1 MIDARF
7 FIPGALDTPTGGYAY
22 DRQILHYL
30 KQRAFPLVPV
40 ELGGGWPSPS
50 AKDIAICESLF
61 HSFSE
66 KTAFL
71 IDGLAFGAMPETLLK
86 QAKGPLIALCHHPLA
101 YETGLDESRRNEL
114 HISEKAALAHARSVI
129 VTSDATA
136 GLLARDFGVAERNI
150 VIALPGT
157 RKMQRARGG
166 GDIPHLV
173 AIGSVSRRKN
183 YDGLLEALQQ
193 IADLSWRLT
202 IAGRVED
209 KGLMG
214 SLVERTSANDWSDRI
229 QFTGALPDD
238 AVETLLMG
246 ADLFVMPSHY
256 EGYGMALM
264 EAVASGLPCVTTDA
278 VPSARQVPTGGIA
291 IVPSGDQA
299 AFGAALRELLI
310 DADARKKMAALAW
323 DARAKLP
330 NWETTSDTVAAAIEK
345 VLT

>member
-1 MIDARF
+1 MIEARF
-7 FIPGALDTPTGGYAY
+7 LIPGAFDTPTGGYAY
-22 DRQILHYL
+22 DRQILHHL
-30 KQRAFPLVPV
+30 KQRAFPLVHV
-40 ELGGGWPSPS
+40 ELGGEWPSPT

-66 KTAFL
+66 NTALL

-136 GLLARDFGVAERNI
+136 GLLARDFGVPELNI

-157 RKMQRARGG
+157 RRMRRARGG

-183 YDGLLEALQQ
+183 YDGLLEAFRQ

-209 KGLMG
+209 EGLMR
-214 SLVERTSANDWSDRI
+214 SLLERTAANDWGDRV

-238 AVETLLMG
+238 AIETLLME

-278 VPSARQVPTGGIA
+278 VPSAKQVPAGGVV
-291 IVPSGDQA
+291 IVPSGA
-299 AFGAALRELLI
+299 SEAFGAALRELLK
-310 DADARKKMAALAW
+310 DPDARKNMAARAW
-323 DARAKLP
+323 DARSKLP
-330 NWETTSDTVAAAIEK
+330 DWETAADCVAAAIEK
-345 VLT
+345 AFT

>member
-1 MIDARF
+1 VIDARF
-7 FIPGALDTPTGGYAY
+7 LIPGNLDTPTGGYAY
-22 DRQILHYL
+22 DRQILHHL
-30 KQRAFPLVPV
+30 QQRAFPLVPV
-40 ELGGGWPSPS
+40 ELGGEWPAPT

-66 KTAFL
+66 KTALL

-101 YETGLDESRRNEL
+101 YETGLDESRRREL
-114 HISEKAALAHARSVI
+114 HMSEKAALAHARSVI
-129 VTSDATA
+129 VTSDETA
-136 GLLARDFGVAERNI
+136 GLLAREFSVSERNI

-157 RKMQRARGG
+157 RRMRRARGG

-183 YDGLLEALQQ
+183 YDGLLEALRQ

-209 KGLMG
+209 EGLMA
-214 SLVERTSANDWSDRI
+214 SLMERTSANDWGDRI

-238 AVETLLMG
+238 AIETLLVG

-256 EGYGMALM
+256 EGYGMAVM
-264 EAVASGLPCVTTDA
+264 EAVASGLPSVTTDA
-278 VPSARQVPTGGIA
+278 VPSARQVPAGA
-291 IVPSGDQA
+291 IKSVPLGDSA
-299 AFGAALRELLI
+299 AFGTALRVLLT
-310 DADARKKMAALAW
+310 DAEARKKMATLAW

-345 VLT
+345 ALT

>member
-7 FIPGALDTPTGGYAY
+7 LIPGNLDTPTGGYAY
-22 DRQILHYL
+22 DRQILHHL
-30 KQRAFPLVPV
+30 QQRAFPLVPV
-40 ELGGGWPSPS
+40 ELGGEWPAPT

-66 KTAFL
+66 KTALL

-101 YETGLDESRRNEL
+101 YETGLDESRRREL
-114 HISEKAALAHARSVI
+114 HMSEKAALAHARSVI
-129 VTSDATA
+129 VTSDETA
-136 GLLARDFGVAERNI
+136 GLLAREFSVSERNI

-157 RKMQRARGG
+157 RRMRRARGG

-183 YDGLLEALQQ
+183 YDGLLEALRQ

-209 KGLMG
+209 EGLMA
-214 SLVERTSANDWSDRI
+214 SLMERTSANDWGDRI

-238 AVETLLMG
+238 AIETLLVG

-256 EGYGMALM
+256 EGYGMAVM
-264 EAVASGLPCVTTDA
+264 EAVASGLPSVTTDA
-278 VPSARQVPTGGIA
+278 VPSARQVPAGA
-291 IVPSGDQA
+291 IKSVPLGDSA
-299 AFGAALRELLI
+299 AFGTALRVLLT
-310 DADARKKMAALAW
+310 DAEARKKMATLAW

-345 VLT
+345 ALT

>member
-7 FIPGALDTPTGGYAY
+7 LIPGALDTPTGGYAY
-22 DRQILHYL
+22 DRQILHHL
-30 KQRAFPLVPV
+30 QRRAFPLVPV
-40 ELGGGWPSPS
+40 ELGGEWPSPT

-66 KTAFL
+66 KTALL

-86 QAKGPLIALCHHPLA
+86 QAKGPIIALCHHPLA
-101 YETGLDESRRNEL
+101 YETGLDESRRREL
-114 HISEKAALAHARSVI
+114 HMSEKAALALARTVI

-136 GLLARDFGVAERNI
+136 GLLARDFGVPERNI

-173 AIGSVSRRKN
+173 SIGSVSKRKN
-183 YDGLLEALQQ
+183 HDGLLEALRQ

-202 IAGRVED
+202 IAGSVED
-209 KGLMG
+209 EGLMG
-214 SLVERTSANDWSDRI
+214 SLVERTSANDWGDRI

-238 AVETLLMG
+238 AIETLLMG

-278 VPSARQVPTGGIA
+278 VPSARQVPAGA
-291 IVPSGDQA
+291 IKSVPSGDSE

-310 DADARKKMAALAW
+310 NADARTNMSALAW
-323 DARAKLP
+323 DARSKLP
-330 NWETTSDTVAAAIEK
+330 DWETAADCVAAAIEK
-345 VLT
+345 AFT